1 MRIALASDQV
11 SFVRSRKGAMQTYL
25 QEKRNLRRVA
35 GSSRRP
41 GTCRQNSLDVELLKI
56 ASVRFEAFRNR
67 FGRDPFPDEPLFFDP
82 SLDQPVAPASA
93 EMRTQLLAAA
103 SVTRSDR
110 ASLLKYFGLE

>member
-1 MRIALASDQV
+1 
-11 SFVRSRKGAMQTYL
+11 MQTYL
-25 QEKRNLRRVA
+25 KEKRNVRRVA

-41 GTCRQNSLDVELLKI
+41 GTCRQSSLESELLKI
-56 ASVRFEAFRNR
+56 ASVRFEAFRVQ

-82 SLDQPVAPASA
+82 SRDQPVAPASA

-103 SVTRSDR
+103 SATRSDR